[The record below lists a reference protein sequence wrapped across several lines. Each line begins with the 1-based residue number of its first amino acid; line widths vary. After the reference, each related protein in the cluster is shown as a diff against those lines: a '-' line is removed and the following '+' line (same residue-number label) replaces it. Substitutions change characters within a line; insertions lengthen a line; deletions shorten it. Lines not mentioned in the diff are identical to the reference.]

1 MRSVDRWSLED
12 PLEAFDEY
20 LVRVRGVCSGTRR
33 NYVTYVRA
41 FLQSVIAGAPGRAAD
56 IGPREVVQFV
66 RELTRRYEP
75 ATVELAASAL
85 RSFFGFLQVEGLGDD
100 RLVDAVP
107 MVPHRRTGLVRHLD
121 SDQFEQLI
129 ASLDSSSP
137 RGLRDRAII
146 LCVARLG
153 LRSSEVVQ
161 LRLEDIDWGNAAVQV
176 RARKSGH
183 GALLPL
189 PAEVGSA
196 LADYLQQAR
205 PDTRVREVFVLHRL
219 RTGAPISDSIVGRAV
234 DEALRRAGMAAPMRG
249 ANLLRHSL
257 ATDLLDHGASLGEIA
272 DLYGHRSLATT
283 RIYAAVDVAALRQ
296 VALPWPGTS

>member
-1 MRSVDRWSLED
+1 
-12 PLEAFDEY
+12 
-20 LVRVRGVCSGTRR
+20 
-33 NYVTYVRA
+33 
-41 FLQSVIAGAPGRAAD
+41 
-56 IGPREVVQFV
+56 
-66 RELTRRYEP
+66 
-75 ATVELAASAL
+75 
-85 RSFFGFLQVEGLGDD
+85 
-100 RLVDAVP
+100 
-107 MVPHRRTGLVRHLD
+107 
-121 SDQFEQLI
+121 
-129 ASLDSSSP
+129 
-137 RGLRDRAII
+137 
-146 LCVARLG
+146 
-153 LRSSEVVQ
+153 
-161 LRLEDIDWGNAAVQV
+161 
-176 RARKSGH
+176 
-183 GALLPL
+183 LLPL